1 MKKLLFGNSLMLLAL
16 IIMAMCILEVVA
28 AFGFY
33 IAIFIAIIGFIM
45 CIMGFFF
52 DDDINK
58 GNKM

>member
-1 MKKLLFGNSLMLLAL
+1 MKKILFGNSLMLLAL

-45 CIMGFFF
+45 CISWY
-52 DDDINK
+52 K
-58 GNKM
+58 GYTFS